1 MFFDEG
7 SDDFF
12 VDLDGAREANRFTR
26 QSFNT
31 GTERQ
36 VIALYALREDLAS
49 QMFLLRHLSCIAAPV
64 VTGNHADVE
73 RRQQSQQ
80 FTAGLI
86 GSGAKSVGQNT
97 ARFGIVSVPEPV
109 L

>member
-12 VDLDGAREANRFTR
+12 GDLDGAREANRFTR
-26 QSFNT
+26 QSFNA
-31 GTERQ
+31 GRERQ
-36 VIALYALREDLAS
+36 VIALYELREDLAS
-49 QMFLLRHLSCIAAPV
+49 QMFLLRYLSCITAPV

-73 RRQQSQQ
+73 RRQQNQQ

-86 GSGAKSVGQNT
+86 VSEAKM
-97 ARFGIVSVPEPV
+97 
-109 L
+109 

>member
-1 MFFDEG
+1 
-7 SDDFF
+7 
-12 VDLDGAREANRFTR
+12 
-26 QSFNT
+26 
-31 GTERQ
+31 
-36 VIALYALREDLAS
+36 
-49 QMFLLRHLSCIAAPV
+49 V

-86 GSGAKSVGQNT
+86 GSGAKSVSQNT